1 MILSSIVLFFAIFV
15 LMASY
20 CFVTVHGLEV
30 KNLLT
35 DGGKH
40 MAQYP
45 IGIFKKGVIFIFSFI
60 ISFFSFMIGI
70 YLFNYGVKHYTS
82 TGS

>member
-1 MILSSIVLFFAIFV
+1 MKKHIKLIL
-15 LMASY
+15 
-20 CFVTVHGLEV
+20 
-30 KNLLT
+30 
-35 DGGKH
+35 
-40 MAQYP
+40 
-45 IGIFKKGVIFIFSFI
+45 FI